1 MRYKFLMTMKIRKN
15 IQWATLLLVA
25 TFLTSQAIDAQT
37 VKTSEISPKTG
48 WQYNYLKQNAFKNLP
63 TISPNNPPGMA
74 GVTGGTIYVNEELES
89 ITENIQNGRKR
100 ISVNPFFMD
109 IHEVSIR
116 DWREYTNWLK
126 VVYTKTAPEIVAKAM
141 PREQAF
147 FDDITFKDPFLRN
160 YFSHPSFDNYPVVGI
175 SWEQAVDYCNWRT
188 DRVNE
193 LVLIQSNIIPSPD
206 FKAIEAAESYDTIA
220 NHLVF
225 NTQKFLEEGNY
236 LQNSNNSYSHLD
248 VSPGMMLPN
257 FRLPTEEE
265 WEFAVYAINPELEE
279 QKDKTYPW
287 MIANV
292 GALNEKQ
299 YQQILANYK
308 KGSGY
313 LLKGEKTAR
322 TSAGTLPVDAFYPN
336 DFGIYNL
343 VGNVNEWTSDLYIEK
358 EKTNVI
364 DSIDALDVFL
374 PSYDN
379 TSRIYKGGSWKDGI
393 YWINPA
399 SRRYLGQ
406 HKSMGDLGFRC
417 VMSMSTFYQRAIK

>member
-1 MRYKFLMTMKIRKN
+1 MKMKINPN
-15 IQWATLLLVA
+15 IKLKAVIFAISLV
-25 TFLTSQAIDAQT
+25 TSASIYAQN
-37 VKTSEISPKTG
+37 VKSSDISSKTG
-48 WQYNYLKQNAFKNLP
+48 WQYNYLKKTAFKGLP
-63 TISPNNPPGMA
+63 IISPSNPPGMA
-74 GVTGGTIYVNEELES
+74 PVTGGTIYVNEELES
-89 ITENIQNGRKR
+89 ITANKQNGRKR

-126 VVYTKTAPEIVAKAM
+126 VVYSKTAPEIVAKAM

-160 YFSHPSFDNYPVVGI
+160 YFSHPSFDNYPVVGV
-175 SWEQAVDYCNWRT
+175 SWEQAVNYCNWRT

-193 LVLIQSNIIPSPD
+193 LVLIQSSIIPSPD
-206 FKAIEAAESYDTIA
+206 FKAIESAESYDTIV
-220 NHLVF
+220 NHLIF

-236 LQNSNNSYSHLD
+236 LQKNSENSYSHLD
-248 VSPGMMLPN
+248 VSNGMMLPN

-279 QKDKTYPW
+279 QRDKTYPW

-374 PSYDN
+374 PSYNN
-379 TSRIYKGGSWKDGI
+379 TSRIYKGGSWKDGM

-399 SRRYLGQ
+399 TRRFLDQSQSR
-406 HKSMGDLGFRC
+406 GDLGFRC
-417 VMSMSTFYQRAIK
+417 VMSMSIFYQRAIK